1 MDTMMISMID
11 GNISGKRSQQQES
24 INQKNNIL
32 AKIEEHKKQI
42 EELYR
47 LTHTYDDTINT
58 LTKDIALLEER
69 KKQIEEENRK
79 EAERKE
85 AERNEAER
93 QEMLR
98 KYRIQQQE
106 AIRQEELRKEAKRQ
120 EDERFYQE
128 ELRKEAER
136 REAMERLRQQHRA
149 EAERREAERQEAL
162 RQQQSKQPKITQ
174 IRSSTHGRLG
184 DAIRSLNIPEHIKQQ
199 HLQWIDGTDNNDNAK
214 REYNHDGKKYILE
227 NHRNLELFQHKC
239 YVTLT
244 IIE

>member
-1 MDTMMISMID
+1 MDVMMLSMIE
-11 GNISGKRSQQQES
+11 GSISGKRSQQQDA
-24 INQKNNIL
+24 INEKNNIL

-47 LTHTYDDTINT
+47 LTHAYDDTINS

-69 KKQIEEENRK
+69 KKQIDEENRK

-85 AERNEAER
+85 AERQEMLRQAEIHQRQEVIR

-98 KYRIQQQE
+98 QE
-106 AIRQEELRKEAKRQ
+106 AIRQAAH
-120 EDERFYQE
+120 QE

-136 REAMERLRQQHRA
+136 QEAMERLRQQHRA

-162 RQQQSKQPKITQ
+162 RQQQFKQPKVTQ

-214 REYNHDGKKYILE
+214 REYSHEGKKYILE
-227 NHRNLELFQHKC
+227 NHRNLELFQHRC